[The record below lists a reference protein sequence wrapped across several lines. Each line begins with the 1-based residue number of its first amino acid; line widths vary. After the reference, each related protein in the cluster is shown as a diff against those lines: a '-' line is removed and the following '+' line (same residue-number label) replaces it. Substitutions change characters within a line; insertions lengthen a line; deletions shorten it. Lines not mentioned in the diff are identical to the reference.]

1 MHWPERCLSK
11 HDGHTGAR
19 QRRGTLGSNAPG
31 ICHSRSATSAG
42 RHRPGSA
49 NGSAIRAA
57 PGNPCRVCWPQS
69 PANWRASSG
78 ISPGKHHCLPE
89 VTRNTACAQRWRW
102 QPKPGEPST
111 YVGKN
116 IRSWREASPHRIWSG
131 GNQPADE
138 SMITIG
144 SDCRLQRHAQA
155 IYFDYPASAGSSHR
169 VGKTKNAHESIR
181 FRPYPQLTPSS

>member
-1 MHWPERCLSK
+1 M
-11 HDGHTGAR
+11 A
-19 QRRGTLGSNAPG
+19 QTLRA
-31 ICHSRSATSAG
+31 SATADP
-42 RHRPGSA
+42 RHRLEGTDPALQMVPPSEPRRETKNAHEG
-49 NGSAIRAA
+49 
-57 PGNPCRVCWPQS
+57 RVCWPQS
-69 PANWRASSG
+69 PTNWRASSG

-102 QPKPGEPST
+102 QPEPGEPST

-116 IRSWREASPHRIWSG
+116 IRSWREASPHRTWSG

-138 SMITIG
+138 SMTTIG

-169 VGKTKNAHESIR
+169 VGKTKNAHENIR
-181 FRPYPQLTPSS
+181 FRPYPQLTPERQTTELSVR